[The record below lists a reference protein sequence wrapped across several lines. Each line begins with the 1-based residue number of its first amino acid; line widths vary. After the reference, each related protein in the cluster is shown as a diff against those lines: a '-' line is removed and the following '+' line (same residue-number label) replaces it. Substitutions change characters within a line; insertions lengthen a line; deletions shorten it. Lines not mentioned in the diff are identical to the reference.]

1 MRVPLTLRFLLPLLL
16 LAPCISLYAK
26 PLEST
31 ASATSAEEAKSAA
44 LDELSQSI
52 IVQVKARHE
61 ITQSQHQKPES
72 SDTEETLSHISHI
85 TLESS
90 AQFIQPKIT
99 YKKLSKHSYQAHI
112 LIDDPAPYKAAIKK
126 LSTQIDALSI
136 GIESP
141 ITQRDLK
148 DRIYKLENI
157 ITMYRQYTAYAL
169 VLEAM
174 DERVE
179 HAPRE
184 SLGYFASKYAALDP
198 KMFEKTPE
206 QRAKEQAPATSQ
218 ASISYRLLSGYD
230 SSAALLRA
238 IKENNADGVY
248 SALKHKLNPNLLD
261 DYGTPLLILAIENP
275 KLTALLLEFG
285 ADPEEPDNEGY
296 TPLLYA
302 INQTDMQK
310 TCRSIRTLLEHGAS
324 PNHSAQIDGKT
335 QIPLLEFY
343 RKFSMSPNF
352 AGKFWEDQGIYYCDK
367 REIIELFIAKGADIN
382 ARDDR
387 NASLL
392 GEVALSSDLD
402 LARRLLDL
410 GAKPSPHYDRANT
423 NTPAGKSIQ
432 ALLDHAYNSK

>member
-1 MRVPLTLRFLLPLLL
+1 MRVPLTLLALSLFL
-16 LAPCISLYAK
+16 LAPYNSLHAK

-31 ASATSAEEAKSAA
+31 ATAASAEEAKSAA

-52 IVQVKARHE
+52 IVQVKAHHE
-61 ITQSQHQKPES
+61 ITQSQHQNPES
-72 SDTEETLSHISHI
+72 SNTEETLRHISHI

-99 YKKLSKHSYQAHI
+99 YKKLSKRSHQAHV
-112 LIDDPAPYKAAIKK
+112 LIDDPAPYKAAIEK
-126 LSTQIDALSI
+126 LSIQIDALSI
-136 GIESP
+136 GIDSP

-174 DERVE
+174 DERVT

-206 QRAKEQAPATSQ
+206 ITAKEQSPTTPQ
-218 ASISYRLLSGYD
+218 TTISYRFLSGYD
-230 SSAALLRA
+230 SLPALLRA

-261 DYGTPLLILAIENP
+261 EYGTPLLILAIEKP
-275 KLTALLLEFG
+275 ELVTLLLEFG
-285 ADPEEPDNEGY
+285 ANPEEPDNEGY

-302 INQTDMQK
+302 ISQADTQK
-310 TCRSIRTLLEHGAS
+310 TCRSIHALLKHGAS
-324 PNHSAQIDGKT
+324 PNHSAQIDSKT

-367 REIIELFIAKGADIN
+367 RELIELFIAKGADIN

-392 GEVALSSDLD
+392 GEAALSSDLD

-410 GAKPSPHYDRANT
+410 GAKPDPHYDQANT

-432 ALLDHAYNSK
+432 TLLNHAYNSK